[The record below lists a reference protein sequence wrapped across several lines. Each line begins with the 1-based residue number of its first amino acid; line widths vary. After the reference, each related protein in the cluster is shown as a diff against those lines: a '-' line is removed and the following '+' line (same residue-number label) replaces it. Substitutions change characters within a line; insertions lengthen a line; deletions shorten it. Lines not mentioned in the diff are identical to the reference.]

1 MNHLIALLLLAPVF
15 YQLDHRERVGVE
27 FDVPGLAG
35 LEVTKSFEVRY
46 RPQSKERESK
56 NAETELDPEVLGQQ
70 Q

>member
-1 MNHLIALLLLAPVF
+1 MKQALVLLMSLPVL